1 MRNFSTESK
10 VKMSG
15 SEKESEQEHEATI
28 FFLWEHTD
36 DISFLQ
42 KNITKTFHDVVV

>member
-15 SEKESEQEHEATI
+15 SEIESEQEHEATM
-28 FFLWEHTD
+28 FFLWEHTN
-36 DISFLQ
+36 DISFLH
-42 KNITKTFHDVVV
+42 KTLLERFTT